1 MSLRLYLWI
10 MSLGTFFCWVAWF
23 FVIIKLAPEEAG
35 FMGLMFFYMSLF
47 LAIVGTFSVLG
58 FLLRLLRLKND
69 QLVFRHVRH
78 TFRQSILIGVFLISL
93 LMLKANEAITWWIVT
108 LLLLLLFLIEAILS
122 TRRKFNNVDYV

>member
-35 FMGLMFFYMSLF
+35 F
-47 LAIVGTFSVLG
+47 SVLG
-58 FLLRLLRLKND
+58 FLFRLLRLKND